1 MAENNFAGVIESLLK
16 NADTLVG
23 SKTVVGDPVSVND
36 ATIVPL
42 VDISFGVGAG
52 ANVND
57 KKNGAMGGMH
67 AKMSPSAVLV
77 IQNGH
82 AKLVSVQNNDTL
94 SKIVDMVPEII
105 DKIKEKKDGV
115 ISSDEAVNNAFPEKK
130 LDDTADKQ

>member
-1 MAENNFAGVIESLLK
+1 MADNNFTGVVESLLK
-16 NADTLVG
+16 NAEAVVG
-23 SKTVVGDPVSVND
+23 SKTVVGDAVQVGD
-36 ATIVPL
+36 ATIIPL
-42 VDISFGVGAG
+42 VDVSFGIGAG

-77 IQNGH
+77 MQNGH

-105 DKIKEKKDGV
+105 DKVKEKKDNV
-115 ISSDEAVNNAFPEKK
+115 MSSQEAVDKAFPGAK
-130 LDDTADKQ
+130 DDNQ